1 LVWVNEQIPEI
12 IMNWK
17 FEIKSL
23 KTNLIFWFLVIAI
36 TPLIVVVGAIY
47 YQRVQSIKESEF
59 NKLEAIRE
67 FKVREVNNWLDSRIG
82 DIQTL
87 SSDFEIRGLENIFE
101 KQEHTQNDMNMLLN
115 ARNHLDRYKRYRQ
128 DFIEVFI
135 ISAATGKIA
144 VSTNKLHEG
153 DDRQEDLGFVEP
165 MRRKN
170 IYIKDIYHSS
180 TDQILCMDFSTPIF
194 CIDHDGE
201 HIVGIL
207 AVRID
212 LEHSLYDLLLNRA
225 GMGETGETLIVD
237 NNVLA
242 LNELRWYENAPLKL
256 KIDAEP
262 AVLASQGK
270 TGVVEAVDYR
280 GERVLAAYTHIPRT
294 GWGFV
299 AKQDLKELNTP
310 VRAMLGQFLL
320 LLLLSA
326 LFVFILAF
334 ILARNIARP
343 VIDMTGVAK
352 KINDGD
358 LSARNLIHRADELGY
373 LANVFNDMADSIQS
387 RMRIQQGDMDISETM
402 VAAKSSAG
410 FSRELVRK
418 LAEITDSNLAVF
430 YLYNEAANK
439 FEHCDSIGVNADLLE
454 PFDAG
459 IHEGEIGKVLATHK
473 ISHIKNIPEDTKFK
487 FKAVMGTAIPRE
499 IVTIPLV
506 VDNKV
511 MAVISLASLCEY
523 SKESLEILDQSW
535 IGLNTALSNLLANAE
550 TERLADEL
558 SSTNQELQA
567 MNEELRSQAEE
578 LQAQSAEL
586 RSQAAELKE
595 QTVELEE
602 RRSQVEEAD
611 RLKSGFLSNMSHELR
626 TPLNSILALSEL
638 MIACEPEDTIEQYTE
653 YLEIIQ
659 RNGRNLLNLINDIL
673 DLSKIESGRMD
684 TVLTDFETRHVID
697 RALATVHPMAET
709 KGLGVK
715 VQIDDVP
722 SMYSDEGKVH
732 QVLLNILS
740 NAVKFTE
747 RGDIEVVA
755 SSSDDLVSIT
765 ISDTGIGI
773 SDDEQAHI
781 FDEFRQV
788 DGSTTRKF
796 EGTGLG
802 LAISQKLARLLGGR
816 ITVQSRLGEGSVFTL
831 VLPVHSST
839 IKEKPARSLATGEE
853 PFPLSPKA
861 PLKGT
866 ILVIDDEQSVRNLL
880 KSYLGEAGY
889 KVVEALSGEDGLRLA
904 REIRPSAI
912 TLDVL
917 MPDMDGWEVIRQ
929 LKEDKE
935 TAEIPVIVVSVS
947 DDRATGMALGAAGY
961 IVKPVD
967 KKVLLTE
974 IDRLSASCHV
984 RQILVVDDNP
994 VDQKHLETILSEKLY
1009 TVETASGGNEA
1020 LQMTKTNPPDV
1031 MVLDLMMPDMDGFTV
1046 LDRLRE
1052 EQATR
1057 ELPVIIVTAKDLTAE
1072 ERSRLRNSV
1081 QKIITKSTMDRK
1093 RVLREIEKA
1102 LAGLEQRRLIDGM
1115 KERPLILV
1123 VEDNEVAALQIRSAL
1138 EDYGCAVNVAPGGA
1152 EALETIGRVVPDVVV
1167 LDLMMPE
1174 IDGFQVLEQIRSDP
1188 RTAAVPVLVLTAK
1201 EVTRKEL
1208 DRLTYNNIQQLIQK
1222 GRMNRAQLVASV
1234 EKLLGKG
1241 SAPHHEQAKPV
1252 LPQEKPSK
1260 ASKTILVV
1268 EDNPDNLFTITKI
1281 LDKMRCKY
1289 LTASDG
1295 KQALKIARESHPG
1308 LILMDVQLPVLSG
1321 LDAAGQIKAD
1331 KTLKDI
1337 SIVALT
1343 AKAMK
1348 GDREKILASGC
1359 DDYISKPFSAKHV
1372 MKIVQKWIG

>member
-1 LVWVNEQIPEI
+1 
-12 IMNWK
+12 MNWK
-17 FEIKSL
+17 FEFKSL
-23 KTNLIFWFLVIAI
+23 KTNLILWFLFIAI
-36 TPLIVVVGAIY
+36 APLLVVVGAIY
-47 YQRVQSIKESEF
+47 YQRVHSIKESEF

-87 SSDFEIRGLENIFE
+87 SSDFEIRDLENIFE
-101 KQEHTQNDMNMLLN
+101 KQERTQKDIDMLLN
-115 ARNHLDRYKRYRQ
+115 ARNHLDRYKRYHQ

-135 ISAATGKIA
+135 ISAVTGKIA

-153 DDRQEDLGFVEP
+153 EERKEDPEFTEP
-165 MRRKN
+165 MRRQKS
-170 IYIKDIYHSS
+170 YIKDIYHSS

-194 CIDHDGE
+194 CLDHDGE

-207 AVRID
+207 AARID
-212 LEHSLYDLLLNRA
+212 LEHSLYDLLLNRT
-225 GMGETGETLIVD
+225 GMGETGETLIV
-237 NNVLA
+237 NNDGLA
-242 LNELRWYENAPLKL
+242 INELRWYEHAPLRL

-280 GERVLAAYTHIPRT
+280 GEPVLAAYTHIPRT
-294 GWGFV
+294 DWGFV
-299 AKQDLKELNTP
+299 AKQDLNELNTP
-310 VRAMLGQFLL
+310 IRAMLGQFLL

-343 VIDMTGVAK
+343 VIDMTEVAR
-352 KINDGD
+352 KIHQED

-387 RMRIQQGDMDISETM
+387 RMKIQQGDMDMSETM

-418 LAEITDSNLAVF
+418 LVEITNSNLAVF

-439 FEHCDSIGVNADLLE
+439 FEHCDSIGVDAELLE

-459 IHEGEIGKVLATHK
+459 MHEGEFGEVLATHK
-473 ISHIKNIPEDTKFK
+473 ISHIKNIPEDTRFK

-535 IGLNTALSNLLANAE
+535 FGLNTALSNLLANAE

-567 MNEELRSQAEE
+567 MNEELQSQAEE
-578 LQAQSAEL
+578 LQAQSTEL
-586 RSQAAELKE
+586 RNQAAELKE
-595 QTVELEE
+595 QTVELEAK
-602 RRSQVEEAD
+602 RRQVEEAD
-611 RLKSGFLSNMSHELR
+611 KLKSGFLSNMSHELR

-638 MIACEPEDTIEQYTE
+638 MISCEPGETVGQYIE
-653 YLEIIQ
+653 YLDIIQ

-684 TVLTDFETRHVID
+684 TVLADFEARQAID
-697 RALATVHPMAET
+697 RALETVRPMAET
-709 KGLGVK
+709 KGLGMK

-722 SMYSDEGKVH
+722 SMHSDEGKVY
-732 QVLLNILS
+732 QILLNMLS

-747 RGDIEVVA
+747 RGDIEVVVL
-755 SSSDDLVSIT
+755 SSDDLVSFT

-773 SDDEQAHI
+773 SEAEQAHI

-816 ITVQSRLGEGSVFTL
+816 ITVQSHLGKGSVFTL
-831 VLPVHSST
+831 VLPVQSSAVE
-839 IKEKPARSLATGEE
+839 EKPAGTLATGEE
-853 PFPLSPKA
+853 PLAAFPKT

-866 ILVIDDEQSVRNLL
+866 ILVIDDEQSVCDLL
-880 KSYLGEAGY
+880 KSYLAEAGY
-889 KVVEALSGEDGLRLA
+889 EVVVALNGQDGLRLA

-917 MPDMDGWEVIRQ
+917 MPDMDGWEVIRK
-929 LKEDKE
+929 LKKDEE
-935 TAEIPVIVVSVS
+935 TAGIPVIVVSVS
-947 DDRATGMALGAAGY
+947 DDLATGMALGAAGY

-967 KKVLLTE
+967 NKVLLAE
-974 IDRLSASCHV
+974 IDRLSASRQVRHV
-984 RQILVVDDNP
+984 LVVDDDP

-1009 TVETASGGNEA
+1009 AVETASGGNEA

-1031 MVLDLMMPDMDGFTV
+1031 MILDLMMPDMDGFTV

-1052 EQATR
+1052 DQATR

-1081 QKIITKSTMDRK
+1081 HRIITKSAMDRK
-1093 RVLREIEKA
+1093 RILREIEKA
-1102 LAGLEQRRLIDGM
+1102 LAGLEQRRPIAGM
-1115 KERPLILV
+1115 RDRPLILV

-1138 EDYGCAVNVAPGGA
+1138 EDHGCMVNVAPGGA

-1201 EVTRKEL
+1201 ELTRKEL
-1208 DRLTYNNIQQLIQK
+1208 DRLTFNNIQQLIQK
-1222 GRMNRAQLVASV
+1222 GRMDRAQLVASV
-1234 EKLLGKG
+1234 EKLLEKG
-1241 SAPHHEQAKPV
+1241 SAPHHEQVQPV
-1252 LPQEKPSK
+1252 LPPLKPLK

-1281 LDKMRCKY
+1281 LDKMKCKY

-1295 KQALKIARESHPG
+1295 EQALKIARESHPG
-1308 LILMDVQLPVLSG
+1308 LILMDVQLPVMSG
-1321 LDAAGQIKAD
+1321 LDVAGRIKTDPA
-1331 KTLKDI
+1331 LKDI